1 MWTDFTLKPVV
12 MAGILTMSVGSSW
25 TAFAQDG
32 GYYPVFCQGISV
44 ESGDNRMFISDGFF
58 YPLAKA
64 PDTSSIQDAEIGKA
78 FAQEVK
84 RVSGKTL
91 LDQSCFTR
99 SSVDDLR
106 NFIASTRSNNG
117 ASWKVAEVNWLPKGA
132 RSLDTDMADLNKGQ
146 GAAPTRPTPGLISP
160 ISEQE
165 IRAEERAARAALL
178 AAEREAAAQK
188 LAAEREAA
196 AQKLAEERA
205 RDAEQLRAE
214 NAKQL
219 AASEAER
226 RKIAADKEA
235 FAVKQKAYEA
245 GQQAY
250 AAAMAKY
257 QAETQAAA
265 DAHAKWEADVKA
277 CEAGEI
283 ARCGPKPN

>member
-1 MWTDFTLKPVV
+1 MWGDFTLKPCLAVALLSLS
-12 MAGILTMSVGSSW
+12 AGFISPAL
-25 TAFAQDG
+25 AQDG
-32 GYYPVFCQGISV
+32 GYYPVFCQGISI
-44 ESGDNRMFISDGFF
+44 ESGDNRMFVSDGFF

-64 PDTSSIQDAEIGKA
+64 PDGPAVQDADIGKA

-84 RVSGKTL
+84 RTVGKTL

-99 SSVDDLR
+99 ASVEDLR
-106 NFIASTRSNNG
+106 NFIASTKSNNG
-117 ASWKVAEVNWLPKGA
+117 ANWKVADVAWLPKGA
-132 RSLDTDMADLNKGQ
+132 HSLDTDMASLNKAQSGVP
-146 GAAPTRPTPGLISP
+146 AKPTPGLISP

-165 IRAEERAARAALL
+165 VRAEERAARAALL
-178 AAEREAAAQK
+178 AAEK
-188 LAAEREAA
+188 EAA

-226 RKIAADKEA
+226 RKIAADKDA

-257 QAETQAAA
+257 EADKQAAA